1 MKGVKQV
8 STATASKMTNTPIN
22 ETKPVNK
29 KNPEPKKKKD
39 KKKIREAL
47 TGYGFMLPALL
58 IMLVFTLIPIFYSLF
73 LSFTKVN
80 LIGGVSYDWVG
91 LKNYANALN
100 DERVWIALKNTL
112 RYVVIVVPLQTIIAL
127 LIASVLN
134 SGVRFQNTFR
144 TIFFLPTLTSSSA
157 LTMIF
162 MFLFSLNGP
171 FNNILVEMGIIEA
184 PINFINETQFA
195 LNTIMVMNI
204 WSTVPFFM
212 TIYLAGL
219 QDIPHSL
226 YEAAD
231 IDGANA
237 WQKLIKITVPNLTP
251 VTNYVLLMGIIG
263 CFQLFDQAYIISGG
277 SGGPNNATLTFS
289 LIIYQYAFKTLG
301 TMGYSAALAI
311 ILTVIIFTVSM
322 IARKVNR
329 EETLY

>member
-1 MKGVKQV
+1 M
-8 STATASKMTNTPIN
+8 ATDSLS
-22 ETKPVNK
+22 TKPKNNK
-29 KNPEPKKKKD
+29 SLKKR
-39 KKKIREAL
+39 REAL
-47 TGYGFMLPALL
+47 TGYGFMLPALI
-58 IMLVFTLIPIFYSLF
+58 IMTVFTLIPVFYALF
-73 LSFTKVN
+73 LSFTKVD
-80 LIGGVSYDWVG
+80 LIGGMNFDWVG
-91 LKNYANALN
+91 FKNYANALN
-100 DERVWIALKNTL
+100 DERVWIAFKNTL
-112 RYVVIVVPLQTIIAL
+112 RYVVIVVPLQTAIAL
-127 LIASVLN
+127 LIAAVLN
-134 SGVRFQNTFR
+134 SGIKFQNTFR

-171 FNNILVEMGIIEA
+171 FNSILVQMGLIDA
-184 PINFINETQFA
+184 PINFINETEFA
-195 LNTIMVMNI
+195 LNTIMAMNI

-219 QDIPHSL
+219 QDIDNSL

-289 LIIYQYAFKTLG
+289 LIIYQYAFKTMG
-301 TMGYSAALAI
+301 TMGYSAALAVL
-311 ILTVIIFTVSM
+311 LTIIIFAVSM
-322 IARKVNR
+322 IAKRVNR
-329 EETLY
+329 EESHY

>member
-1 MKGVKQV
+1 MAKESRSSNQ
-8 STATASKMTNTPIN
+8 SPI
-22 ETKPVNK
+22 
-29 KNPEPKKKKD
+29 EPLKKKGS
-39 KKKIREAL
+39 KKKYREAL
-47 TGYGFMLPALL
+47 TGYGFMLPAVI
-58 IMLVFTLIPIFYSLF
+58 IMLIFTLIPIFYSLF

-80 LIGGVSYDWVG
+80 LIGGINFDWVG
-91 LKNYANALN
+91 LKNYSNALN

-112 RYVVIVVPLQTIIAL
+112 RYVIIVVPCQTIIAL
-127 LIASVLN
+127 LIAAVLN
-134 SGVRFQNTFR
+134 SGVKFQNTFR

-171 FNNILVEMGIIEA
+171 FNNILVSMGMIDA
-184 PINFINETQFA
+184 PINFINETEFA

-289 LIIYQYAFKTLG
+289 LIIYQYAFKTMG

-311 ILTVIIFTVSM
+311 ILTILIFVVSM
-322 IARKVNR
+322 IARRVNR
-329 EETLY
+329 EESHY

>member
-1 MKGVKQV
+1 MATETT
-8 STATASKMTNTPIN
+8 STIQ
-22 ETKPVNK
+22 E
-29 KNPEPKKKKD
+29 KKKSI
-39 KKKIREAL
+39 KKRREAL
-47 TGYGFMLPALL
+47 TGYGFMLPALI
-58 IMLVFTLIPIFYSLF
+58 IMIVFTLVPIFYALF

-80 LIGGVSYDWVG
+80 LIGEMRFDWVG
-91 LKNYANALN
+91 LKNYANAIN
-100 DERVWIALKNTL
+100 DERVWIAFKNTL
-112 RYVVIVVPLQTIIAL
+112 RYVIIVVPLQTAIAL

-134 SGVRFQNTFR
+134 SGIKFQNTFR

-171 FNNILVEMGIIEA
+171 FNSILVQMGFIDA
-184 PINFINETQFA
+184 PINFINETEFA
-195 LNTIMVMNI
+195 LNTIMAMNI

-289 LIIYQYAFKTLG
+289 LIIYQYAFKTMG
-301 TMGYSAALAI
+301 TMGYSAALAVL
-311 ILTVIIFTVSM
+311 LTIIIFAVSM
-322 IARKVNR
+322 IAKRVNR
-329 EETLY
+329 EESHY

>member
-1 MKGVKQV
+1 MATETT
-8 STATASKMTNTPIN
+8 STIQ
-22 ETKPVNK
+22 E
-29 KNPEPKKKKD
+29 KKKSI
-39 KKKIREAL
+39 KKRREAL
-47 TGYGFMLPALL
+47 TGYGFMLPALI
-58 IMLVFTLIPIFYSLF
+58 IMIVFTLVPIFYALF

-80 LIGGVSYDWVG
+80 LIGEMSFDWVG
-91 LKNYANALN
+91 LKNYANAIN
-100 DERVWIALKNTL
+100 DERVWIAFKNTL
-112 RYVVIVVPLQTIIAL
+112 RYVIIVVPLQTAIAL

-134 SGVRFQNTFR
+134 SGIKFQNTFR

-171 FNNILVEMGIIEA
+171 FNSILVQMGFIDA
-184 PINFINETQFA
+184 PINFINETEFA
-195 LNTIMVMNI
+195 LNTIMAMNI

-289 LIIYQYAFKTLG
+289 LIIYQYAFKTMG
-301 TMGYSAALAI
+301 TMGYSAALAVL
-311 ILTVIIFTVSM
+311 LTIIIFAVSM
-322 IARKVNR
+322 IAKRVNR
-329 EETLY
+329 EESHY